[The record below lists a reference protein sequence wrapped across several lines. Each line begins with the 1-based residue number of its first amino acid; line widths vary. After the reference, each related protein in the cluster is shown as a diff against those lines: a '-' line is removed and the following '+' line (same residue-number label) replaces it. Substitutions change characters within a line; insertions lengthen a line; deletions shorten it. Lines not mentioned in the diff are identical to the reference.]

1 MNSNQ
6 EQNTEIIS
14 QNVKKVIKDE
24 KGMTLIEILIA
35 LTLISLMGTFIA
47 GKVFDMLYEGQVK
60 STKIQMRSF
69 EAQLKEFR
77 RKCGFYPTS
86 DQGLEALLE
95 KPSSGRECKNY
106 PPDGFIEG
114 DEIPMDPWENEYI
127 YTSDGKKFD
136 IISWGQDGA
145 EGGEGKDVDI
155 SLRTKKKSSN

>member
-1 MNSNQ
+1 MDSNQ
-6 EQNTEIIS
+6 HKNTEIIS
-14 QNVKKVIKDE
+14 KVVKDQ

-47 GKVFDMLYEGQVK
+47 GKVFDMLYEGQMK
-60 STKIQMRSF
+60 SARIQMKSF

-77 RKCGFYPTS
+77 RKCGFYPTT

-95 KPSSGRECKNY
+95 KPSGGRECKNY

-114 DEIPMDPWENEYI
+114 DEIPVDPWDNDYV

-136 IISWGQDGA
+136 IVSYGQDGE
-145 EGGEGKDVDI
+145 EGGEDKDVDI
-155 SLRTKKKSSN
+155 SLRKKKKRRN

>member
-1 MNSNQ
+1 MNPNQ
-6 EQNTEIIS
+6 ENNTEIIS
-14 QNVKKVIKDE
+14 TAIKKAAKDQ

-60 STKIQMRSF
+60 STQIQMKGF

-95 KPSSGRECKNY
+95 KPSGRECKNY

-114 DEIPMDPWENEYI
+114 DEIPVDPWDNDYV
-127 YTSDGKKFD
+127 YVSDGKKFD
-136 IISWGQDGA
+136 IISYGQDGA
-145 EGGEGKDVDI
+145 EGGEDKDVDI
-155 SLRTKKKSSN
+155 NLRKKKKSRQ